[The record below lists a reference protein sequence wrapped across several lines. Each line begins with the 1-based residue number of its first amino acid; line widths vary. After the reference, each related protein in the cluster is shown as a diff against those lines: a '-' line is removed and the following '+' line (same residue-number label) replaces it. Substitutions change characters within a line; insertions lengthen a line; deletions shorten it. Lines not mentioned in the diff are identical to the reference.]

1 MSHTSRALLWLALAA
16 ATGCHAEA
24 TVTTQPT
31 APPPTQAAPPPP
43 PAPLPQMITIR
54 DRIEFETDKAI
65 LLPQSLPILDEVVDV
80 MKKNPQIQLIEV
92 GGHTDN
98 VGDDTANE
106 LLSQQRAES
115 VRTYLASKGV
125 EMARMLARGYG
136 ERVPIADNS
145 TEEGRL
151 KNRRVEF
158 RIMKQPGQ

>member
-1 MSHTSRALLWLALAA
+1 LAT
-16 ATGCHAEA
+16 ATLVGCHAE
-24 TVTTQPT
+24 VTTT
-31 APPPTQAAPPPP
+31 TPPPPPPATQPAPPP
-43 PAPLPQMITIR
+43 PAPLPQTITIR

-80 MKKNPQIQLIEV
+80 MKKNPQIQLIEIA
-92 GGHTDN
+92 GHTDN
-98 VGDDTANE
+98 VGDDTANDI
-106 LLSQQRAES
+106 LSQQRAES

-125 EMARMLARGYG
+125 EMSRMLARGYG
-136 ERVPIADNS
+136 KRVPIADIT

>member
-1 MSHTSRALLWLALAA
+1 MSHTSRALLWLAT
-16 ATGCHAEA
+16 ATLIGCSAEIK
-24 TVTTQPT
+24 TTEPP
-31 APPPTQAAPPPP
+31 PPPTQPPPPPP
-43 PAPLPQMITIR
+43 PAPLPQTITIR

-65 LLPQSLPILDEVVDV
+65 LLPQSLPILDDVVDV
-80 MKKNPQIQLIEV
+80 MKKNPQIQLIEI

-98 VGDDTANE
+98 VGDDNANE

-115 VRTYLASKGV
+115 VRTYIASKGV

-136 ERVPIADNS
+136 ERVPIADNA